1 MKPDLSLLRPIV
13 QPNIA
18 PGKRYFPFIQGM
30 RGFAMLIIFIG
41 HNYTQFLTTHV
52 PPSGITKEWI
62 DFYYTTAPAAV
73 DLFFF
78 ISGYLSY
85 ASLIKRPIPFF
96 SYLAR
101 RVRRLYPTYFT
112 IFALYVALSFLF
124 PTFSKIP
131 GSASQAIIYL
141 VQNMLLLPGVFNIP
155 PLISVAWI
163 MSYELFWILIL
174 PLMLSGLRMRA
185 WQPRQR
191 LLFWIGVTFAALLLY
206 SQLGGPIRLVMFIAG
221 FIAHELLT
229 MGYHKPLPQGSGLA
243 IIPIMCTLIVL
254 TPINLIGMTWRMLI
268 IFISLIPIF
277 LDCILSPEGLTARFF
292 SWKPFVWWGN
302 ISYSYFLTHGLVTKV
317 AGVLVIAFLP
327 PTHGWRDVLIIWGLP
342 VVTFIP
348 TILFAL
354 LLYFGVELRF
364 SLPPTPQPSARPEQ
378 PTVSTTD
385 SFT

>member
-1 MKPDLSLLRPIV
+1 MKLDLSLFNPIV
-13 QPNIA
+13 QPNVA
-18 PGKRYFPFIQGM
+18 PGKKYFPFIQGM

-52 PPSGITKEWI
+52 PPSGVTHEWV

-101 RVRRLYPTYFT
+101 RVRRLYPPYFA
-112 IFALYVALSFLF
+112 IFALYVVLSLLF
-124 PTFSKIP
+124 PAFSKIP
-131 GSASQAIIYL
+131 DSAGRAVIYL

-163 MSYELFWILIL
+163 MSYELFWILAL
-174 PLMLSGLRMRA
+174 PLLLDGLRMRA

-191 LLFWIGVTFAALLLY
+191 LLFWVTVTLTALLLY
-206 SQLGGPIRLVMFIAG
+206 SQLGGPIRLIMFIAG
-221 FIAHELLT
+221 FITYELLT
-229 MGYHKPLPQGSGLA
+229 MGYRKPLPKGSGLA

-254 TPINLIGMTWRMLI
+254 TPINLVGLTWRMLI
-268 IFISLIPIF
+268 IFISLIPLF
-277 LDCILSPEGLTARFF
+277 LDCFLSPEGLTAHFF
-292 SWKPFVWWGN
+292 SWQPFVWWGN
-302 ISYSYFLTHGLVTKV
+302 ISYSYFLTHGLVTKA
-317 AGVLVIAFLP
+317 AGVLVIALLP
-327 PTHGWRDVLIIWGLP
+327 PTQGWRDVLIIWGLP

-348 TILFAL
+348 TVLFAL

-364 SLPPTPQPSARPEQ
+364 SLPPKLQSSPHPERP
-378 PTVSTTD
+378 TISTTD
-385 SFT
+385 SAS

>member
-1 MKPDLSLLRPIV
+1 MKLDLHLLNPIF

-18 PGKRYFPFIQGM
+18 SGKRYFPFIQGM

-52 PPSGITKEWI
+52 PPSGITHEWV

-96 SYLAR
+96 SYLGR
-101 RVRRLYPTYFT
+101 RVQRLYPPYFA

-131 GSASQAIIYL
+131 DGASQATIYL
-141 VQNMLLLPGVFNIP
+141 LQNMLLLPGVFNIP

-163 MSYELFWILIL
+163 MSYELFWILAL
-174 PLMLSGLRMRA
+174 PLILSGLRLRA

-191 LLFWIGVTFAALLLY
+191 LLLWIGLALTALLLY
-206 SQLGGPIRLVMFIAG
+206 SQLGGPIRLIMFIAG
-221 FIAHELLT
+221 FITYDLLT

-254 TPINLIGMTWRMLI
+254 TPINLVGMSWRMLI
-268 IFISLIPIF
+268 IFLSLIPLF
-277 LDCILSPEGLTARFF
+277 LDCFLSPEGPTARLF

-327 PTHGWRDVLIIWGLP
+327 PTQGWRDVLIIWGLP
-342 VVTFIP
+342 LVTFIP

-364 SLPPTPQPSARPEQ
+364 SFASKPQRSTQPEQ
-378 PTVSTTD
+378 PIVSATD
-385 SFT
+385 GPL